1 MANQFNIIKKKTI
14 EIFGKRITEEA
25 EMLTDQI
32 MADILNRE
40 LGEYIDTLVDMMIRE
55 IPEASIYRYSIK
67 REVIK
72 EFVNM
77 AKTGIE
83 PNLERAVRRAI
94 EGNDDNTNQQ
104 RQNRDFVGRTRRTLT
119 TEQIK
124 NLEHTIAQCAG
135 FVKMMCGV
143 SVNCALL
150 ITKDALDKIADV
162 RAQSDYEMTPWH
174 PHPNYKTY
182 RVKGLFNQFEK
193 EKRSY
198 FSHLLCPPTGGVRFF
213 DLKDM
218 PEEARRKYKTMTNRE
233 YFEFWKS
240 TGAHAYLKSQPLI
253 GSLHNKFRVSL
264 LNHGVP
270 YPELVAWGLVGASVL
285 ELAQET
291 WQRAMR
297 SVQEACDNL
306 LILQDIERIYKPF
319 SPQRMSIAWQCALKY
334 LSPEAD
340 TYKLDD
346 QETRNIA
353 LGLDQL
359 RELWISTDL
368 PFDATI
374 QAVDDYSDDIFAT
387 KGYAKKAM
395 RELAEMR
402 EDAIRDL
409 EEQRK
414 LCPTDNGQTN

>member
-1 MANQFNIIKKKTI
+1 MANQFNFIKKKTT
-14 EIFGKRITEEA
+14 EIFGKRITKEA
-25 EMLTDQI
+25 EMLADQM

-40 LGEYIDTLVDMMIRE
+40 LGEHIDTLVDMMIRG

-83 PNLERAVRRAI
+83 PNLERAVRRAVK
-94 EGNDDNTNQQ
+94 GHDDNTNQQ
-104 RQNRDFVGRTRRTLT
+104 RKNRDFVGATRRTLT

-124 NLEHTIAQCAG
+124 KLERTIAQCAG

-143 SVNCALL
+143 SVNCAVQ
-150 ITKDALDKIADV
+150 IAKDALDKIADV
-162 RAQSDYEMTPWH
+162 RATSDYEVKPWH
-174 PHPNYKTY
+174 PHPNYKNY
-182 RVKGLFNQFEK
+182 RVKGLFKQYEK

-198 FSHLLCPPTGGVRFF
+198 FSYLLYPATGEVRFF
-213 DLKDM
+213 DLNDM
-218 PEEARRKYKTMTNRE
+218 PEEARHKYKDMTSRE
-233 YFEFWKS
+233 YFEFWQS
-240 TGAHAYLKSQPLI
+240 TGALAYTRSKPLI
-253 GSLHNKFRVSL
+253 GSLHNKFRLSL
-264 LNHGVP
+264 MNHGVP
-270 YPELVAWGLVGASVL
+270 CPELVAWGLVGASVL

-297 SVQEACDNL
+297 SVQDACDN
-306 LILQDIERIYKPF
+306 ILMLEDIERIYKAF
-319 SPQRMSIAWQCALKY
+319 SPQRMSLAWQRALKA

-346 QETRNIA
+346 CETRNIA
-353 LGLDQL
+353 LGLNQL

-374 QAVDDYSDDIFAT
+374 QAVDDYSDDIFSTRGHAR
-387 KGYAKKAM
+387 KAM

-414 LCPTDNGQTN
+414 LCPTEKADAK

>member
-1 MANQFNIIKKKTI
+1 MANQFNIIKKKTT
-14 EIFGKRITEEA
+14 EIFGKRITKEA

-40 LGEYIDTLVDMMIRE
+40 LGEHIDTLVDMMIRG

-94 EGNDDNTNQQ
+94 KGHDDNTNQQ
-104 RQNRDFVGRTRRTLT
+104 RPNRDYVGGTRRTLT

-143 SVNCALL
+143 SVNCAVT
-150 ITKDALDKIADV
+150 IAKDALDKIADV
-162 RAQSDYEMTPWH
+162 RAASEYKEKPWN
-174 PHPNYKTY
+174 PHPNYKGRT
-182 RVKGLFNQFEK
+182 KALFNQYENEK
-193 EKRSY
+193 HNYYSY
-198 FSHLLCPPTGGVRFF
+198 LLYPANGEVRFF

-218 PEEARRKYKTMTNRE
+218 PEEARRKYKTMTGRE

-264 LNHGVP
+264 TGHGVP
-270 YPELVAWGLVGASVL
+270 RPELVAWGLVGASVL

-319 SPQRMSIAWQCALKY
+319 SPQRMSIAWQRALKY

-340 TYKLDD
+340 GYKLDD

-414 LCPTDNGQTN
+414 LCPPDSGQTN